1 MAAETVTMKKASK
14 HGFLDWIAY
23 ILMILCFPLNP
34 LVLLN
39 VIVPD
44 PDPVKPLFYLG
55 WIVWAFGMALVMAPI
70 IVFPRRGGV
79 ARGKAF
85 VHTTRLVDTGI
96 YAVVRHPQYLGG
108 ILAIFFAT
116 PLLYQHWLFIVLGIP
131 GVILVYLGARQED
144 SRLIEKFGDD
154 YKNYMHRV
162 PRMDIFTGII
172 RLARHRQVK

>member
-1 MAAETVTMKKASK
+1 MKKLSTYD
-14 HGFLDWIAY
+14 FLDWIAY
-23 ILMILCFPLNP
+23 ALMIFCFPLNP

-39 VIVPD
+39 VIEPN
-44 PDPVKPLFYLG
+44 PAPIRPLFYLG
-55 WIVWAFGMALVMAPI
+55 WVTWAFGMALVLAPI
-70 IVFPRRGGV
+70 IIFPRRGGV

-108 ILAIFFAT
+108 VISIFLAT

-131 GVILVYLGARQED
+131 GTILVYLGARRED
-144 SRLIEKFGDD
+144 NRLIEKFGED
-154 YKNYMHRV
+154 YKSYLQKV

-172 RLARHRQVK
+172 RLARRGPAK